1 MSENDG
7 NTIPGLRGSALTTP
21 KHRVR
26 VRPASPKKCFR
37 ASPPSTESTRVL
49 KTTAQHILV
58 TIFLGLV
65 FVAMPALAQ
74 PAVDLSVDDDED
86 GTEEVSDATTDADEK
101 GLEQLRDA
109 IRVIQQRPVLRR
121 MRLEL
126 QVQTGLGLADVMF
139 RNQLVSGNLRF
150 HVAEDWSIA
159 ASYIHY
165 FSRTT
170 SLHDTVAN
178 DYELF
183 PEKSLHQWFAGG
195 DVSWSPIYGK
205 FNFFGKGIV
214 QFDISLIVGAGVTV
228 TSRSTDLKPTGVL
241 GLGLRIFLTRWLA
254 FTSEFRDH
262 IFVEDFNAG
271 NELVNHVIYQG
282 GFSIFFPFKNK
293 YRFAR

>member
-1 MSENDG
+1 
-7 NTIPGLRGSALTTP
+7 
-21 KHRVR
+21 
-26 VRPASPKKCFR
+26 
-37 ASPPSTESTRVL
+37 VL
-49 KTTAQHILV
+49 KTTAQPILV
-58 TIFLGLV
+58 AILLGLISV
-65 FVAMPALAQ
+65 SAPALAETA
-74 PAVDLSVDDDED
+74 PEESAVDLSASDEDDED
-86 GTEEVSDATTDADEK
+86 ADGVEDDAATTDADAK
-101 GLEQLRDA
+101 GLAQLRES

-150 HVAEDWSIA
+150 HLAENWSIA
-159 ASYIHY
+159 GSYIHY
-165 FSRTT
+165 FSRKT
-170 SLHDTVAN
+170 SLHETVAE

-183 PEKSLHQWFAGG
+183 PETSLHRWFAGG
-195 DVSWSPIYGK
+195 DLSWSPIYGK

-228 TSRSTDLKPTGVL
+228 TSRSTDLKPTGVV
-241 GLGLRIFLTRWLA
+241 GLGLRIFITRWLA

>member
-1 MSENDG
+1 MD
-7 NTIPGLRGSALTTP
+7 
-21 KHRVR
+21 
-26 VRPASPKKCFR
+26 
-37 ASPPSTESTRVL
+37 STRVL
-49 KTTAQHILV
+49 KTTAQPLLV

-65 FVAMPALAQ
+65 FATTPVLAQ
-74 PAVDLSVDDDED
+74 TAVDLGVDEDDD
-86 GTEEVSDATTDADEK
+86 GTPAVGEGTTDADEK
-101 GLEQLRDA
+101 GLEQLQDA

-126 QVQTGLGLADVMF
+126 QAQTGLGLADVMF
-139 RNQLVSGNLRF
+139 RNQLISGALRF
-150 HVAEDWSIA
+150 HFAENWSIA
-159 ASYIHY
+159 GNYIHY
-165 FSRTT
+165 FSRKT
-170 SLHDTVAN
+170 SLHQTVAD

-183 PEKSLHQWFAGG
+183 PETSLHQWYAGG
-195 DVSWSPIYGK
+195 DLSWSPIYGK
-205 FNFFGKGIV
+205 FNFFGKGIL

-228 TSRSTDLKPTGVL
+228 TSRSTDLKPTGVI

-271 NELVNHVIYQG
+271 NEVVNHVIYQG